1 MCRDT
6 AYKLTDGCIR
16 PKPRP
21 TRDDV
26 NQNHDIPRPTKP
38 KQLDAVNEKA
48 PLRPKEGQEF
58 FESRAM

>member
-26 NQNHDIPRPTKP
+26 NQNHDMLYHDPQNRNSSTP
-38 KQLDAVNEKA
+38 
-48 PLRPKEGQEF
+48 
-58 FESRAM
+58 